1 MTGSAQRPEK
11 PESRDGCVSRML
23 SLQLQKSPTPDFE
36 EKCGNSPDISKGIS
50 QLGIYKFESSE
61 VSQAVR
67 RLETLPSVTSEMP
80 ANGGLLRIGYR
91 SPGSQIGRCGSEIAD
106 SLRQRF
112 EIFPFLGDSDRRPS
126 SIGTAWRSRRLKIGL
141 GSF

>member
-61 VSQAVR
+61 VSQAVQGLAIVCNL
-67 RLETLPSVTSEMP
+67 RLTGPEIP
-80 ANGGLLRIGYR
+80 AFLAFGFVSRLRISR
-91 SPGSQIGRCGSEIAD
+91 SQGRNGRKSPALSAKTPVLKRLLAETGSII
-106 SLRQRF
+106 L
-112 EIFPFLGDSDRRPS
+112 PPS
-126 SIGTAWRSRRLKIGL
+126 CAASNNG
-141 GSF
+141 